1 MIQLAPKDLCTG
13 CGACAYK
20 CPKSCITMKEDVQ
33 GVVYPHLDATNC
45 IECHACEKA
54 CPILNPLTDK
64 EPQRAYAAWSNDE
77 EERRTS
83 ASGGVAIEIYK
94 YCLKNGYI
102 AVGASQNED
111 FSVTHKVARTE
122 EELRPFKNSKYV
134 FSDAYEAFPQIRQLL
149 KDGEKVVFIGLPCQV
164 SALRK
169 LFNDHENLL
178 LIEVVCHGTT
188 PLSYLRQH
196 IHYLESCEGQQAK
209 RMSFRDP
216 DTYTYTYTLT
226 LYNEA
231 GERFY
236 AQQIKDGDNYQVGY
250 HKAINYRENC
260 YHCPFARV
268 KRISDICL
276 SDYKGLGKY
285 EPSSYGNEK
294 VSCIL
299 VYTPKGQTIIDNL
312 VSHGLIHVDNKPI
325 QEPVAG
331 DPQLREPSKKKYPRF
346 VFEDMMVKTNYDYEN
361 SMMVTKKRMKRHNMI
376 LRIVNRPKRL
386 IKAIMRF
393 SFFSK

>member
-1 MIQLAPKDLCTG
+1 MISLAEKYLCTG
-13 CGACAYK
+13 CGACANK
-20 CPKSCITMKEDVQ
+20 CSKSCITMKEDAQ
-33 GVVYPHLDATNC
+33 GVVYPHLDTTNC
-45 IECHACEKA
+45 VECHACEKA
-54 CPILNPLTDK
+54 CPILNPLSGH

-94 YCLKNGYI
+94 YCLQKGYK

-111 FSVTHKVARTE
+111 FSVTHKIACTE

-134 FSDAYEAFPQIRQLL
+134 FSDAYEAFPQIKSLL

-164 SALRK
+164 AALRK

-216 DTYTYTYTLT
+216 DTYTYTYTFT
-226 LYNEA
+226 LQNAA

-236 AQQIKDGDNYQVGY
+236 AKRTKDGDTYQYGY
-250 HKAINYRENC
+250 HRSISYRENC
-260 YHCPFARV
+260 YHCHFARRQ
-268 KRISDICL
+268 RIADITL
-276 SDYKGLGKY
+276 SDYNGLGKMAPCTY
-285 EPSSYGNEK
+285 SQRK
-294 VSCIL
+294 VSSVLCNTRKGMTFIEDL
-299 VYTPKGQTIIDNL
+299 VLSGALHADVRPTEE
-312 VSHGLIHVDNKPI
+312 PI
-325 QEPVAG
+325 AG
-331 DPQLREPSKKKYPRF
+331 DPRLRAATPKSMARLDF
-346 VFEDMMVKTNYDYEN
+346 EN
-361 SMMVTKKRMKRHNMI
+361 SDRHLDTDFEEVMASVMKIDIRRKRFK
-376 LRIVNRPKRL
+376 RIVYAPFRI
-386 IKAIMRF
+386 IKKIIKIIR
-393 SFFSK
+393 

>member
-20 CPKSCITMKEDVQ
+20 CPKSCITMKEDAQ

-54 CPILNPLTDK
+54 CPIQNPLSGN

-94 YCLKNGYI
+94 YCLQNGYK

-111 FSVTHKVARTE
+111 FSVTHKIARTE

-134 FSDAYEAFPQIRQLL
+134 FSDAYEVFPQIKQLL
-149 KDGEKVVFIGLPCQV
+149 KDGKKVVFIGLPCQV
-164 SALRK
+164 AALRK
-169 LFNDHENLL
+169 SFNDHENLL

-196 IHYLESCEGQQAK
+196 IRYLESCEGQQAK

-216 DTYTYTYTLT
+216 DTYTYTFTFT
-226 LYNEA
+226 LYNAA

-236 AQQIKDGDNYQVGY
+236 AKRTKDGDTYQYGY
-250 HKAINYRENC
+250 HRSISYRENC
-260 YHCPFARV
+260 YHCHFARRQ
-268 KRISDICL
+268 RISDITL
-276 SDYKGLGKY
+276 SDYNGLGKMAPCDY
-285 EPSSYGNEK
+285 TQRK
-294 VSCIL
+294 VSSVLCD
-299 VYTPKGQTIIDNL
+299 TAKGLSFIDEFL
-312 VSHGLIHVDNKPI
+312 KIGKVHADVRPTEEPI
-325 QEPVAG
+325 AG
-331 DPQLREPSKKKYPRF
+331 DPRLR
-346 VFEDMMVKTNYDYEN
+346 KTNDKSKARKDFEKSINFYKGDFERTMREVIRKETNRQYLFKV
-361 SMMVTKKRMKRHNMI
+361 MKLPIIVIRKLKKLITK
-376 LRIVNRPKRL
+376 
-386 IKAIMRF
+386 
-393 SFFSK
+393 